1 MCLPCPSNSSSS
13 VNGSSQCPC
22 LQGYYRPAGSGADS
36 GCIVARK
43 TLHAYHQGEG
53 QLCAYLQCVAWKS
66 ECVIFVLSE
75 HASIIDS
82 VRCGYLETSVYVCV
96 CMCVFRWFVLHG
108 RVCKTTMS
116 FIVNVLEWI
125 NKFLCSRIC

>member
-1 MCLPCPSNSSSS
+1 MEHAPAILDTLALVRPANVGCPRVIETYGPSVCCVVSACPPGTYKSAQGSSVCLPCPSNSNSS

-53 QLCAYLQCVAWKS
+53 QLCAYLQCY
-66 ECVIFVLSE
+66 I
-75 HASIIDS
+75 
-82 VRCGYLETSVYVCV
+82 
-96 CMCVFRWFVLHG
+96 CM
-108 RVCKTTMS
+108 
-116 FIVNVLEWI
+116 
-125 NKFLCSRIC
+125 